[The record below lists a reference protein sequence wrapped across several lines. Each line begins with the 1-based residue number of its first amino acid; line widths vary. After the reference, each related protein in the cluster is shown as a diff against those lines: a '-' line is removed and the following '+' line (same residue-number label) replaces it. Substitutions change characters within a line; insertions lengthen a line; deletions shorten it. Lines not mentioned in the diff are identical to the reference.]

1 MSSRK
6 VDRPKLV
13 DHRHCK
19 ICARAIP
26 PGEEFC
32 SDKCRQVFEDYK
44 KREKRGRYL
53 FYIVYGILM
62 VALLLLFILS
72 PLPSPA

>member
-13 DHRHCK
+13 DHRHCR

-44 KREKRGRYL
+44 RREKRSRYI

-62 VALLLLFILS
+62 IALLLLFALRIF
-72 PLPSPA
+72 LPPA